1 MRRRERNLKKRL
13 LGLRKGRENGE
24 GK

>member
-1 MRRRERNLKKRL
+1 MRRKERNLKKRL